1 MLFITFVM
9 NESKKLFYLDRCCTD
24 LKDDDMEITVLRGLS
39 YNVPNPKTIDTYVKI
54 EVPLPNTVN
63 LKAFQSELCPIDSE
77 TCDYVN
83 RFL

>member
-1 MLFITFVM
+1 M

-63 LKAFQSELCPIDSE
+63 LNAFQK
-77 TCDYVN
+77 
-83 RFL
+83 